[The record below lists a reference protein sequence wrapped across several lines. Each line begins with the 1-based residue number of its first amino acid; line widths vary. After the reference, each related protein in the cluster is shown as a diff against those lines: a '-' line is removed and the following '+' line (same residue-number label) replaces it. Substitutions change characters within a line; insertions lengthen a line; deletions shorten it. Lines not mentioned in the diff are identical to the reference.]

1 MTPVVKTRII
11 RIGNSQGI
19 RIPKVLLDQS
29 GLSDEVE
36 LALMDN
42 HLEIRPARRARQG
55 WDAQFEAMA
64 AQSDDQLLDAEA
76 AMNQTCWDSQ
86 EWEW

>member
-19 RIPKVLLDQS
+19 RISKVLLDQS

-42 HLEIRPARRARQG
+42 HLEIRPARRAREG

-64 AQSDDQLLDAEA
+64 AHGDDQFLDAEA
-76 AMNQTCWDSQ
+76 ALSETSWDSQ